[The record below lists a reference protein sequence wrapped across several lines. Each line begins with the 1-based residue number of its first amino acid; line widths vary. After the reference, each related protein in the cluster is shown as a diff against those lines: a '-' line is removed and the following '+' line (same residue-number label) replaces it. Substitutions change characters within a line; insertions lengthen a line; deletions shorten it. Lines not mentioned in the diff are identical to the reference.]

1 MPQLLIA
8 THPAR
13 YSLLE
18 VELPG
23 EGLSPAGVLLEDP
36 AADRLYVRL
45 RRDWAQIASEEDA
58 EVLEALAD
66 DLADKAVELGADGLL
81 RYLENALS
89 NVLRVTDRREV
100 MVENFDRALRRLYRK
115 HVPSTVQ
122 RFVTHLPQ
130 YSVRVAAGKFLENSE
145 VEPEDWVETP
155 EDLRLTPEMFAA
167 RIVGR
172 SMEPKIPDGSL
183 CAFRFGVTGSRE
195 GRLVL
200 VEFLGGGVNDRYTV
214 KRYHSEKRRTEDG
227 WRHERIRLEP
237 LNPEFEAWDLDLDE
251 ERFRIIAEF
260 VRVIE

>member
-1 MPQLLIA
+1 MSPSLI
-8 THPAR
+8 TTYPAR
-13 YSLLE
+13 YSLIE

-23 EGLSPAGVLLEDP
+23 EGVFPAGVLLEDSGG
-36 AADRLYVRL
+36 DRLHLKL
-45 RRDWAQIASEEDA
+45 RRDWTQIASEEDA
-58 EVLEALAD
+58 EVLEKLAG
-66 DLADKAVELGADGLL
+66 DLADKAIELGADALL
-81 RYLENALS
+81 QYLEDALS
-89 NVLRVTDRREV
+89 NVVRITNRREV
-100 MVENFDRALRRLYRK
+100 MVEDFDRALERLYRK

-122 RFVTHLPQ
+122 QFVTHLPR

-155 EDLRLTPEMFAA
+155 EDLRLTPDMFTA
-167 RIVGR
+167 RIVGH

-183 CAFRFGVTGSRE
+183 CVFRFGVTGSRE

-200 VEFLGGGVNDRYTV
+200 VELLGGGVNDRYTV
-214 KRYHSEKRRTEDG
+214 KRYHSEKRPAEDG

-237 LNPEFEAWDLDLDE
+237 LNPEFEAWDLDPDE